1 MTKEFV
7 MKKYLLSGVAALG
20 LLAAGAAS
28 AADLPSRKGP
38 VVAPV
43 YVPAF
48 TWTGFYVGANAGYA
62 WGQIDSSNFG
72 IVNPFSDPD
81 GFVGG
86 GQIGYNYQIGQWVV
100 GLEAD
105 FQGADLKSTARNL
118 AGTVTASN
126 EINWFGTVRGRV
138 GYAFD
143 RFLPY
148 VTGGFA
154 YGNVKNKV
162 TAPTFTFS
170 DDNTQYGWTVGG
182 GLEYA
187 FTNNL
192 TAKVEYLYVNLDK
205 ESFTVP
211 GGTFTSNVETKFS
224 VVRAGLNYKF

>member
-1 MTKEFV
+1 
-7 MKKYLLSGVAALG
+7 MKKFLLSSVAAIVLVG
-20 LLAAGAAS
+20 AGAAS

-38 VVAPV
+38 VMAPV
-43 YVPAF
+43 YAPVF

-62 WGQIDSSNFG
+62 WGQIDSTNLGVVGGFK
-72 IVNPFSDPD
+72 DPD

-86 GQIGYNYQIGQWVV
+86 GQIGYNYQVGQWVF
-100 GLEAD
+100 GAEAD
-105 FQGADLKSTARNL
+105 FQGADLKATATAPAL
-118 AGTVTASN
+118 GLTASN
-126 EINWFGTVRGRV
+126 ELNYFGTVRARV

-154 YGNVKNKV
+154 YGNVKNKF
-162 TAPTFTFS
+162 TAPGFVFK
-170 DDNTQYGWTVGG
+170 DDNMQYGWTLGG

-187 FTNNL
+187 FTNNW

-205 ESFTVP
+205 ESYRIP
-211 GGTFTSNVETKFS
+211 GATLNTDVETKFS

>member
-1 MTKEFV
+1 
-7 MKKYLLSGVAALG
+7 MKKYLLASVAALG
-20 LLAAGAAS
+20 LVAAGAAT

-38 VVAPV
+38 VAAPIA
-43 YVPAF
+43 YAPIF

-62 WGQIDSSNFG
+62 WGQIDSTNLG

-86 GQIGYNYQIGQWVV
+86 GQIGYNYQVGQLVF
-100 GLEAD
+100 GIEAD
-105 FQGADLKSTARNL
+105 FQGADLKATARNL

-126 EINWFGTVRGRV
+126 ELNWFGTVRGRV
-138 GYAFD
+138 DYSFD

-154 YGNVKNKV
+154 YGNVKNSV
-162 TAPTFTFS
+162 TGPGFAFR
-170 DDNTQYGWTVGG
+170 DDNTQYGYTVGA

-192 TAKVEYLYVNLDK
+192 SAKIEYLYVDLDK

-211 GGTFTSNVETKFS
+211 GGTFTSNVDTKFS
-224 VVRAGLNYKF
+224 VVRAGLNYRF

>member
-1 MTKEFV
+1 

-20 LLAAGAAS
+20 ILAAGAAS

-38 VVAPV
+38 VAAPYYPPV
-43 YVPAF
+43 F

-62 WGQIDSSNFG
+62 FGQVDSTNFG
-72 IVNPFSDPD
+72 VLNDFDDPD
-81 GFVGG
+81 GFMGG
-86 GQIGYNYQIGQWVV
+86 GQIGYNYQIGQWVI
-100 GLEAD
+100 GAEAD
-105 FQGADLKSTARNL
+105 FQGADLKASSFDFLTGSR
-118 AGTVTASN
+118 ASN
-126 EINWFGTVRGRV
+126 ELNWFGTVRARV

-154 YGNVKNKV
+154 YGNVKNKIA
-162 TAPTFTFS
+162 TPLGTFS
-170 DDNTQYGWTVGG
+170 DDNTQWGWTVGA

-192 TAKVEYLYVNLDK
+192 TAKVEYLYTELDK
-205 ESFTVP
+205 ETITVP
-211 GGTFTSNVETKFS
+211 FGTFTGDVKTKFS

>member
-1 MTKEFV
+1 
-7 MKKYLLSGVAALG
+7 MKKYLLSSVAALG
-20 LLAAGAAS
+20 LVAAGAAS

-38 VVAPV
+38 VVAPI
-43 YVPAF
+43 YAPIF

-62 WGQIDSSNFG
+62 WGQIDSTNLGVIPQFK
-72 IVNPFSDPD
+72 DPD

-105 FQGADLKSTARNL
+105 FQGADLKATTGALNGFS
-118 AGTVTASN
+118 ASN
-126 EINWFGTVRGRV
+126 ELNWFGTVRGRV

-154 YGNVKNKV
+154 YGQVKNKI
-162 TAPTFTFS
+162 TAPTFVYS
-170 DDNTQYGWTVGG
+170 DDNVQYGWTLGA

-192 TAKVEYLYVNLDK
+192 SAKVEYLYVDLDK
-205 ESFTVP
+205 ESLNVP
-211 GGTFTSNVETKFS
+211 GGTFTSKVETKFS

>member
-1 MTKEFV
+1 
-7 MKKYLLSGVAALG
+7 MKKYLLSSVAAIG
-20 LLAAGAAS
+20 LVAAGAAS

-43 YVPAF
+43 YAPIF
-48 TWTGFYVGANAGYA
+48 TWTGFYVGVNAGYGF
-62 WGQIDSSNFG
+62 GQVDSTSLG
-72 IVNPFSDPD
+72 VIGQYDDPD

-86 GQIGYNYQIGQWVV
+86 GQIGYNYQIGQFVL

-105 FQGADLKSTARNL
+105 FQGADLKSRSAIIASGVR
-118 AGTVTASN
+118 ASN
-126 EINWFGTVRGRV
+126 ELNYFGTVRGRV

-154 YGNVKNKV
+154 YGNVKNKITTPV
-162 TAPTFTFS
+162 AAFS
-170 DDNTQYGWTVGG
+170 NDNTQYGWTIGG

-187 FTNNL
+187 FTNNW
-192 TAKVEYLYVNLDK
+192 TAKIEYLYTELEK
-205 ESFTVP
+205 ESFNVP
-211 GGTFTSNVETKFS
+211 GGTFNQDVQTKFS

>member
-1 MTKEFV
+1 
-7 MKKYLLSGVAALG
+7 MKNFLLASVAALG
-20 LLAAGAAS
+20 IVAAGAAS

-38 VVAPV
+38 VEAPL
-43 YVPAF
+43 YVPVF

-62 WGQIDSSNFG
+62 WGQVDSTNLGVIGGFG
-72 IVNPFSDPD
+72 GFDDPD
-81 GFVGG
+81 GFIGG

-105 FQGADLKSTARNL
+105 FQGTDLKASAA
-118 AGTVTASN
+118 AGAFTASN

-154 YGNVKNKV
+154 YGNVKNKL
-162 TAPTFTFS
+162 TGPGFAIS
-170 DDNTQYGWTVGG
+170 DDNTQYGWTIGG

-192 TAKVEYLYVNLDK
+192 TAKLEYLYVDLDK
-205 ESFTVP
+205 ESINVP
-211 GGTFTSNVETKFS
+211 GGQFTSNVETQFS

>member
-1 MTKEFV
+1 
-7 MKKYLLSGVAALG
+7 MKKFLLASVAALG
-20 LLAAGAAS
+20 IVAAGAAS

-38 VVAPV
+38 IEAPI

-62 WGQIDSSNFG
+62 WGQIDSTNLGVIGGFG
-72 IVNPFSDPD
+72 GFDDPD
-81 GFVGG
+81 GFIGG
-86 GQIGYNYQIGQWVV
+86 GQIGYNYQIGQWVI
-100 GLEAD
+100 GAEAD
-105 FQGADLKSTARNL
+105 FQGADLKATANF
-118 AGTVTASN
+118 GGITASN
-126 EINWFGTVRGRV
+126 EINYFGTVRARV

-162 TAPTFTFS
+162 TTPFGSFS
-170 DDNTQYGWTVGG
+170 DDNTQYGWTVGA

-192 TAKVEYLYVNLDK
+192 TAKLEYLYVDLDK
-205 ESFTVP
+205 ESIQVP
-211 GGTFTSNVETKFS
+211 GGTFNSNVETKFS

>member
-1 MTKEFV
+1 
-7 MKKYLLSGVAALG
+7 MKTYLLSSIAALS
-20 LLAAGAAS
+20 LVVAGAAS

-43 YVPAF
+43 YAPVF
-48 TWTGFYVGANAGYA
+48 TWTGFYVGGNAGYGF
-62 WGQIDSSNFG
+62 GQVDSTNLG
-72 IVNPFSDPD
+72 VIGQYDDPD

-86 GQIGYNYQIGQWVV
+86 GQIGYNYQYGQFVF

-105 FQGADLKSTARNL
+105 FQGADLKSRSALIASGVR
-118 AGTVTASN
+118 ASN
-126 EINWFGTVRGRV
+126 ELNYFGTVRGRI

-154 YGNVKNKV
+154 YGNVNNKI
-162 TAPTFTFS
+162 TTPFATFTN
-170 DDNTQYGWTVGG
+170 DNTQYGYTVGA

-187 FTNNL
+187 FTNNWS
-192 TAKVEYLYVNLDK
+192 AKIEYLYTDLSK
-205 ESFTVP
+205 ESINVP
-211 GGTFTSNVETKFS
+211 GGTFNQEVATKFS

>member
-1 MTKEFV
+1 
-7 MKKYLLSGVAALG
+7 MKKFLLSTVAVIG
-20 LLAAGAAS
+20 LVAAGAAS

-38 VVAPV
+38 VMAPV
-43 YVPAF
+43 YAPIF

-62 WGQIDSSNFG
+62 WGQIDSTNLGLIGGGRFQ
-72 IVNPFSDPD
+72 DPD

-86 GQIGYNYQIGQWVV
+86 GQIGYNYQMGQLVF
-100 GLEAD
+100 GAEAD
-105 FQGADLKSTARNL
+105 FQGADLKATAVSGL
-118 AGTVTASN
+118 SSASN
-126 EINWFGTVRGRV
+126 EVNYFGTVRARV

-154 YGNVKNKV
+154 YGNVKNKF
-162 TAPTFTFS
+162 TAPGVFFT

-187 FTNNL
+187 ITNNW

-205 ESFTVP
+205 ESYRIP
-211 GGTFTSNVETKFS
+211 GATLNTDVETKFS
-224 VVRAGLNYKF
+224 VVRAGVNYKF

>member
-1 MTKEFV
+1 
-7 MKKYLLSGVAALG
+7 MKNFLLASVAALG
-20 LLAAGAAS
+20 IVAAGAAS

-38 VVAPV
+38 VEAPL
-43 YVPAF
+43 YVPVF

-62 WGQIDSSNFG
+62 WGQVDSTNLGVIGGFG
-72 IVNPFSDPD
+72 SFDDPD
-81 GFVGG
+81 GFIGG

-105 FQGADLKSTARNL
+105 FQGADLKATAV
-118 AGTVTASN
+118 AGAFTASN
-126 EINWFGTVRGRV
+126 EMNWFGTVRGRV

-162 TAPTFTFS
+162 TGPFGAFS
-170 DDNTQYGWTVGG
+170 DDNTQYGWTIGG

-192 TAKVEYLYVNLDK
+192 TAKLEYLYVDLDK
-205 ESFTVP
+205 ESFNIP
-211 GGTFTSNVETKFS
+211 GGTLTTNVETQFS

>member
-1 MTKEFV
+1 

-43 YVPAF
+43 YAPVF
-48 TWTGFYVGANAGYA
+48 TWTGFYVGANVGYA
-62 WGQIDSSNFG
+62 WGQIDSTGLGVLSGFD
-72 IVNPFSDPD
+72 DPD
-81 GFVGG
+81 GITGG
-86 GQIGYNYQIGQWVV
+86 GQIGYNYQIGQFVL

-105 FQGADLKSTARNL
+105 FQGADLKASVFNPAV
-118 AGTVTASN
+118 GIISASN
-126 EINWFGTVRGRV
+126 EINWWGSVRGRV

-154 YGNVKNKV
+154 YGNVKNSLV
-162 TAPTFTFS
+162 TPAGVFS
-170 DDNTQYGWTVGG
+170 NDNTQYGWTIGG

-192 TAKVEYLYVNLDK
+192 TAKIEYLYVDLDK
-205 ESFTVP
+205 ESITVP
-211 GGTFTSNVETKFS
+211 GGVFNANVETKFS

>member
-1 MTKEFV
+1 
-7 MKKYLLSGVAALG
+7 MKKFLLSSVAALG
-20 LLAAGAAS
+20 IIAAGAAS
-28 AADLPSRKGP
+28 AADLPSRRGP
-38 VVAPV
+38 VEAPI
-43 YVPAF
+43 YVPVF

-62 WGQIDSSNFG
+62 WGQIDSTNVGVIGGFGNFA
-72 IVNPFSDPD
+72 DPD

-86 GQIGYNYQIGQWVV
+86 GQIGYNYQIGQWVI
-100 GLEAD
+100 GAEAD
-105 FQGADLKSTARNL
+105 FQGADLKATAF
-118 AGTVTASN
+118 APGVTASN
-126 EINWFGTVRGRV
+126 EINYFGTVRARV

-162 TAPTFTFS
+162 TTPFGAFS

-192 TAKVEYLYVNLDK
+192 TAKLEYLYVDLDK
-205 ESFTVP
+205 ESITVP
-211 GGTFTSNVETKFS
+211 GGTFNANVETKFS

>member
-1 MTKEFV
+1 

-43 YVPAF
+43 YVPVF

-62 WGQIDSSNFG
+62 WGQVDSTGLGVLSFK
-72 IVNPFSDPD
+72 DPD
-81 GFVGG
+81 GFTGG
-86 GQIGYNYQIGQWVV
+86 GQVGYNYQMGNVV
-100 GLEAD
+100 LGLEAD
-105 FQGADLKSTARNL
+105 FQGADLKASVFDPIN
-118 AGTVTASN
+118 GITASN
-126 EINWFGTVRGRV
+126 EMNWWGTVRARA
-138 GYAFD
+138 GYSFD

-154 YGNVKNKV
+154 YGNVKNKIS
-162 TAPTFTFS
+162 TAFGAFS

-192 TAKVEYLYVNLDK
+192 SAKIEYLYVDLDK
-205 ESFTVP
+205 ESVSVP
-211 GGTFTSNVETKFS
+211 GGVFNANVETKFS
-224 VVRAGLNYKF
+224 VVRAGLNYRF

>member
-1 MTKEFV
+1 
-7 MKKYLLSGVAALG
+7 MKKYLLSSVAAIG
-20 LLAAGAAS
+20 LVAAGAAA

-38 VVAPV
+38 VAAPV
-43 YVPAF
+43 YYPPVF
-48 TWTGFYVGANAGYA
+48 TWTGFYVGVNAGYGF
-62 WGQIDSSNFG
+62 GQIDSTNLG
-72 IVNPFSDPD
+72 IIGGYDDPD
-81 GFVGG
+81 GFIGG

-105 FQGADLKSTARNL
+105 FQGADLKASATDPVLGVR
-118 AGTVTASN
+118 ASN
-126 EINWFGTVRGRV
+126 EMQWFGTVRGRV

-154 YGNVKNKV
+154 YGSVKNKIS
-162 TAPTFTFS
+162 TPFGSAS
-170 DDNTQYGWTVGG
+170 NDNTQYGWTLGG

-192 TAKVEYLYVNLDK
+192 TAKIEYLYVDLDK
-205 ESFTVP
+205 ESFNVP
-211 GGTFTSNVETKFS
+211 GGTFNANVETKFS